1 MLEPGL
7 EIAEAK
13 KNGYRAEI
21 TWHICLEKPMWP
33 LSSGGATHLCSHGVG
48 CLPGDPLRDTPLC
61 AVRDVAAQ

>member
-33 LSSGGATHLCSHGVG
+33 LYLLEGLPICVPMVWAACQVTLLGTHPCV
-48 CLPGDPLRDTPLC
+48 
-61 AVRDVAAQ
+61 Q